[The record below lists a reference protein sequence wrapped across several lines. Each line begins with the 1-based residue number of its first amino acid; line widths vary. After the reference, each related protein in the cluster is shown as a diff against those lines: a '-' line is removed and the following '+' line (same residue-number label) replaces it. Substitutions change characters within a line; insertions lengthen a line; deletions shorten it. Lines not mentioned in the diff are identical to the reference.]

1 MTSVSEIMLMHLPL
15 ADFAALV
22 VAHHE
27 VRAIPDYDAGSDSPI
42 SYRETEPVP
51 TVSTVPAR
59 QWAEK

>member
-1 MTSVSEIMLMHLPL
+1 MLMHLPL

-27 VRAIPDYDAGSDSPI
+27 VRSIPDYDACTGSVSPI